1 MPSPSLLFLDPL
13 GCTSRAGLEQL
24 LCSYVQELHV
34 YQSTIKIM
42 FYFCVKIRHTL
53 DFCKILNSYMLPV
66 NDNEKEKKQP
76 PVTCIVILLDVF
88 VSTNGWIKARVA
100 ATANLCCWVIW
111 P

>member
-1 MPSPSLLFLDPL
+1 
-13 GCTSRAGLEQL
+13 
-24 LCSYVQELHV
+24 
-34 YQSTIKIM
+34 M

-66 NDNEKEKKQP
+66 NDNEKKQP